1 METRSK
7 QRLCE
12 RKEKKQ
18 IELKLAKEKVK
29 AQLKL
34 QDIYNRR
41 QLETIKNNDV
51 EITKYVAEHHSKDL
65 TEQVLRHWAQE
76 CKSTEARAK
85 NDFEKK
91 VEWFKETWMV
101 EKANQKPQNL
111 SHERS
116 NE

>member
-1 METRSK
+1 M
-7 QRLCE
+7 
-12 RKEKKQ
+12 
-18 IELKLAKEKVK
+18 
-29 AQLKL
+29 KL

-41 QLETIKNNDV
+41 QLE
-51 EITKYVAEHHSKDL
+51 TKYVAEHHSKDL
-65 TEQVLRHWAQE
+65 TEQILRHWAQE